1 MRNNPLIPKSKLPNL
16 GTTIFTQMSALAQKH
31 QAINLSQGFP
41 DFDGPSYLHE
51 RLAYHVAQGA
61 NQYAPMTGAQALREA
76 IADKTAEIYGYR
88 PDDVSD
94 ITVTAGATEA
104 LYAAI
109 TALVR
114 AGDEVICFDPSY
126 DSYAPAV
133 ALSGGVLKRIALTP
147 PHFRV
152 DWQAFSALLSERT
165 RLVILNTP
173 HNPTATVWRQEDIEA
188 LWQAIGERGIYVL
201 SDEVYEHICFAVEGH
216 ASVLAHPQLRER
228 AVAVSSF
235 GKTFH
240 MTGWKIGY
248 CVAPAAISAE
258 IRKVHQY
265 LTFCVNTPAQLAL
278 ADMLRAA
285 PEHYRALPDFYRK
298 KRDVLV
304 NALAQSRLKVLPCE
318 GTYFLLIDYS
328 AVSTL
333 NDIEFCQWLTE
344 KSVSPLFRSLSFAPP
359 LSRISLY
366 VYVSLNRNQRCWPP
380 QSACVNCSY
389 LTVHALEN
397 RRSAKSSCRPLI
409 CFRRRTSSASIP
421 NSWPILLSSQPS
433 RESSRTIS
441 DMAWIW

>member
-41 DFDGPSYLHE
+41 DFDGPCYLQE

-61 NQYAPMTGAQALREA
+61 NQYAPMTGVQALREA
-76 IADKTAEIYGYR
+76 IADKTAAIYGYR

-114 AGDEVICFDPSY
+114 EGDEVVCFDPSY

-133 ALSGGVLKRIALTP
+133 ELSGGVLKRIALVP
-147 PHFRV
+147 PHFSV

-173 HNPTATVWRQEDIEA
+173 HNPTATVWRQADIEA
-188 LWQAIGERGIYVL
+188 LWQTIGEREIYVL

-240 MTGWKIGY
+240 VTGWKIGY

-258 IRKVHQY
+258 IRKIHQY

-333 NDIEFCQWLTE
+333 NDVEFCQWLTKE
-344 KSVSPLFRSLSFAPP
+344 AGVAAIP
-359 LSRISLY
+359 LSVFCAAPFPHQLIRL
-366 VYVSLNRNQRCWPP
+366 CF
-380 QSACVNCSY
+380 
-389 LTVHALEN
+389 
-397 RRSAKSSCRPLI
+397 AKQES
-409 CFRRRTSSASIP
+409 T
-421 NSWPILLSSQPS
+421 LLAAAE
-433 RESSRTIS
+433 RLCKL
-441 DMAWIW
+441 

>member
-152 DWQAFSALLSERT
+152 DWQA
-165 RLVILNTP
+165 
-173 HNPTATVWRQEDIEA
+173 
-188 LWQAIGERGIYVL
+188 IGEREIYVL
-201 SDEVYEHICFAVEGH
+201 SDEVYEHICFAAEGH

-333 NDIEFCQWLTE
+333 NDVEFCQWLTE
-344 KSVSPLFRSLSFAPP
+344 EVGVAAIP
-359 LSRISLY
+359 LSVFCAAPFPHQLIRL
-366 VYVSLNRNQRCWPP
+366 CF
-380 QSACVNCSY
+380 
-389 LTVHALEN
+389 
-397 RRSAKSSCRPLI
+397 AKQES
-409 CFRRRTSSASIP
+409 T
-421 NSWPILLSSQPS
+421 LLAAAE
-433 RESSRTIS
+433 RLCKL
-441 DMAWIW
+441 

>member
-41 DFDGPSYLHE
+41 DFDGSSYLHE

-173 HNPTATVWRQEDIEA
+173 HNPTATVWRQADIEA
-188 LWQAIGERGIYVL
+188 LWQAIGEREIYVL

-333 NDIEFCQWLTE
+333 NDVEFCQWLTE
-344 KSVSPLFRSLSFAPP
+344 EVGAAAIP
-359 LSRISLY
+359 LSVFCAAPFPHQLIRL
-366 VYVSLNRNQRCWPP
+366 CF
-380 QSACVNCSY
+380 
-389 LTVHALEN
+389 
-397 RRSAKSSCRPLI
+397 AKQES
-409 CFRRRTSSASIP
+409 T
-421 NSWPILLSSQPS
+421 LLAAAE
-433 RESSRTIS
+433 RLCKL
-441 DMAWIW
+441 